1 MSWKIPIDE
10 LKNTNWWVEKYRMMS
25 WKIPIDELKSINWW
39 VEKYQLMSWKIPIDE
54 LKRGVPKILVANKSD
69 LADDP
74 RVRAKLKVLK
84 GL

>member
-1 MSWKIPIDE
+1 MISWKIPNDE
-10 LKNTNWWVEKYRMMS
+10 LKNTKWWVEKYQMMS
-25 WKIPIDELKSINWW
+25 WKIPNDELK
-39 VEKYQLMSWKIPIDE
+39 KHQLMSWKIPIDE

>member
-1 MSWKIPIDE
+1 MSWKIPNDE
-10 LKNTNWWVEKYRMMS
+10 LKNTKW
-25 WKIPIDELKSINWW
+25 L
-39 VEKYQLMSWKIPIDE
+39 VEKYQMMSWIIPNDELKIQNDELKIPNDELKIPNDE